1 MMSTNDDKGDDDADD
16 SQWYTMRMGDR
27 MMAISDDADDDND
40 TDDDQWWRTV
50 QKINDKWLKIE
61 RGMISDGTEE
71 EWQMKIMMYKDD
83 DDDDDDDDGAN
94 EGS

>member
-1 MMSTNDDKGDDDADD
+1 
-16 SQWYTMRMGDR
+16 
-27 MMAISDDADDDND
+27 
-40 TDDDQWWRTV
+40 
-50 QKINDKWLKIE
+50 
-61 RGMISDGTEE
+61 MISDGTEE

>member
-40 TDDDQWWRTV
+40 TVTDDD
-50 QKINDKWLKIE
+50 
-61 RGMISDGTEE
+61 
-71 EWQMKIMMYKDD
+71 
-83 DDDDDDDDGAN
+83 
-94 EGS
+94 

>member
-40 TDDDQWWRTV
+40 TDDDA
-50 QKINDKWLKIE
+50 N
-61 RGMISDGTEE
+61 SDSEKMN
-71 EWQMKIMMYKDD
+71 WK
-83 DDDDDDDDGAN
+83 
-94 EGS
+94 